1 MRSRATAVLGA
12 AVLAAAG
19 CGTPAVQPVDAGA
32 VLSAPGVRLEP
43 AEPAVVER
51 LRRGLREQV
60 TDERLHDVAVRRI
73 VEDGRDVGIAL
84 AATFVAELDPAVA
97 DGFVAGALDGEEPR
111 QRREVRLADGAPLTL
126 FRSRSGFG
134 GAVWV
139 RSGTVGMVLTPTPGR
154 AEPLARRLA
163 GARSLPGDAA

>member
-1 MRSRATAVLGA
+1 MRSRLTAVLGA
-12 AVLAAAG
+12 VVLATGG
-19 CGTPAVQPVDAGA
+19 CGTVQPVDAGS

-51 LRRGLREQV
+51 LRSGLREQGA
-60 TDERLHDVAVRRI
+60 DEQLHDVAVRRI
-73 VEDGRDVGIAL
+73 VEDGRTVGIAL

-97 DGFVAGALDGEEPR
+97 DGFVDGALDGEEPR
-111 QRREVRLADGAPLTL
+111 QRRQVRLADGAPLTL

-139 RSGTVGMVLTPTPGR
+139 RSATVGMVMTPAPGR

-163 GARSLPGDAA
+163 GARSLPEDGA